1 MQPKKLLSAG
11 SVFAIFGAASVA
23 AGLALSLATAPAAR
37 AEDRPPSACI
47 DLQRMST
54 TRAVDNRTIV
64 VTLRGGGYRKISLA
78 STCIGLK
85 IQDGFAYE
93 TSIAQLCPG
102 DIITVLGGGG
112 DRCGI
117 AEITPLSTGEA
128 KSLLAKR

>member
-1 MQPKKLLSAG
+1 MQPKKLLSAEFL
-11 SVFAIFGAASVA
+11 FAAIG
-23 AGLALSLATAPAAR
+23 AGLAMSVVQAPSAR

-78 STCIGLK
+78 TTCFGLK

-93 TSIAQLCPG
+93 TSISKLCPG

-117 AEITPLSTGEA
+117 AEITPLNASEA

>member
-1 MQPKKLLSAG
+1 MQPIKLLSAG
-11 SVFAIFGAASVA
+11 LVLGLTGFGMGPAMVA
-23 AGLALSLATAPAAR
+23 PAR
-37 AEDRPPSACI
+37 AEDRPVSACL

-78 STCIGLK
+78 NTCIGLK

-93 TSIAQLCPG
+93 TSISKLCPG

-117 AEITPLSTGEA
+117 AEITPLSTAEA